1 MKIQILITS
10 HDNGWLVGQVLQ
22 KYFVVQAQGFEQ
34 LLQRFLSTLWAY
46 KTLDKL
52 DGIDPLSSLDPAK
65 PRVWQ
70 EYENAEPF
78 VFDEQVLVRAREG
91 FEFPELEFRQR

>member
-1 MKIQILITS
+1 MKFQVLITR
-10 HDNGWLVGQVLQ
+10 DGEGLVAEVLQ